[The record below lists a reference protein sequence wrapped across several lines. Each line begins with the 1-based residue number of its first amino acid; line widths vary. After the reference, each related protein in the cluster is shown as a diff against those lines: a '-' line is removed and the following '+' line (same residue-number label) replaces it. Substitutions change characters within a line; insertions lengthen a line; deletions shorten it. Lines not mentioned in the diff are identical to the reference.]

1 MEENTLKTKQ
11 EILTALAHSGDDK
24 LLLAG
29 LLDKE
34 QTCEQRGYLTHTKFL
49 DLKQRALC
57 TDAVRLAGATG
68 HALFWGGYEDAER
81 GIYLFYPDYMDAE
94 SAKLS
99 APLALLRARKRRE
112 DTLTHRD
119 YLGSLMGLQIDRSVV
134 GDILGARGRQQTSRA
149 RGYGWSSSSCTSP
162 KQGRKQLSLTRE
174 DLSDLKHAA
183 VEEKRGTGSV
193 ASPRLDSVAALI
205 FGLPRQGRTGAD
217 RERTGVRQ
225 QHTLHEAGAP
235 DYGRRP
241 PDRARRRPCA
251 RGSVRA
257 GTSRKGRIFLEYVR
271 NA

>member
-1 MEENTLKTKQ
+1 MKTKQ

-119 YLGSLMGLQIDRSVV
+119 YLGSLMSLQIDRSVV
-134 GDILGARGRQQTSRA
+134 GDILV
-149 RGYGWSSSSCTSP
+149 
-162 KQGRKQLSLTRE
+162 
-174 DLSDLKHAA
+174 H
-183 VEEKRGTGSV
+183 EE
-193 ASPRLDSVAALI
+193 
-205 FGLPRQGRTGAD
+205 GAD
-217 RERTGVRQ
+217 IIMIKPAMSYLDMVSEVYKATNVPI
-225 QHTLHEAGAP
+225 AA
-235 DYGRRP
+235 Y
-241 PDRARRRPCA
+241 
-251 RGSVRA
+251 SVSGEYAMVKAAAKMGWIDEDKIVCEMAASAYRA
-257 GTSRKGRIFLEYVR
+257 GVSIYLTYYAKELARFIDEGRIG
-271 NA
+271 

>member
-1 MEENTLKTKQ
+1 MKTKQ

-57 TDAVRLAGATG
+57 TDAVRLAGGTG

-94 SAKLS
+94 SAKMS

-134 GDILGARGRQQTSRA
+134 GDILV
-149 RGYGWSSSSCTSP
+149 
-162 KQGRKQLSLTRE
+162 
-174 DLSDLKHAA
+174 H
-183 VEEKRGTGSV
+183 EE
-193 ASPRLDSVAALI
+193 
-205 FGLPRQGRTGAD
+205 GAD
-217 RERTGVRQ
+217 IIMIKPAMSYLDMVSEVYKATNVPI
-225 QHTLHEAGAP
+225 AA
-235 DYGRRP
+235 Y
-241 PDRARRRPCA
+241 
-251 RGSVRA
+251 SVSGEYAMVKAAAKMGWIDEDKIVCEMAASAYRA
-257 GTSRKGRIFLEYVR
+257 GVSIYLTYYAKELARFIDEGRIG
-271 NA
+271 

>member
-134 GDILGARGRQQTSRA
+134 GDILVHEEGADIIVLEDMA
-149 RGYGWSSSSCTSP
+149 EFILMHFA
-162 KQGRKQLSLTRE
+162 KAGRKQLSLTRE
-174 DLSDLKHAA
+174 DLSDLKRSDFWFAA
-183 VEEKRGTGSV
+183 
-193 ASPRLDSVAALI
+193 
-205 FGLPRQGRTGAD
+205 QGRTGTD

-251 RGSVRA
+251 RGSVR
-257 GTSRKGRIFLEYVR
+257 RHKP
-271 NA
+271 

>member
-57 TDAVRLAGATG
+57 TDAVRLAGVTG

-99 APLALLRARKRRE
+99 APLLE
-112 DTLTHRD
+112 DMAEFI
-119 YLGSLMGLQIDRSVV
+119 LMHF
-134 GDILGARGRQQTSRA
+134 AKA
-149 RGYGWSSSSCTSP
+149 
-162 KQGRKQLSLTRE
+162 GRKQLSLTRE

-205 FGLPRQGRTGAD
+205 FGLPRKDAQARIEKGLVFVNNTPCMKPEHQITEGD
-217 RERTGVRQ
+217 RLTVRGV
-225 QHTLHEAGAP
+225 G
-235 DYGRRP
+235 
-241 PDRARRRPCA
+241 RARVEA
-251 RGSVRA
+251 FG